1 MCTHINII
9 INPFYSLNL
18 FKNMKKLLIFAMA
31 ALALVACN
39 QEQPDEKKL
48 TLNESEISVAVD
60 ATFQLT
66 ANLDVVW
73 ASSNDEIATVTN
85 GLVRGIAAGNTVI
98 TATSTDGQKAM
109 CNVVVTGNGTVT
121 PPQEESGYAEFP
133 QLNGSAYYVFFLQEG
148 AMNYLGDKVIYYFGP
163 NNHADAVLGK
173 EQGSR
178 WLYIW
183 NNPETSGGSAVGT
196 DPFDMAEGWTAI
208 KQVSGWC
215 AGGLCVGINDGN
227 NESGEGAAEDL
238 AALSTMK
245 NNITNYDEWYL
256 AIALKNTVQGA
267 AYDFEI
273 IGSNMDNVE
282 SGKGKFNIAPA
293 ATGEWVYKEYK
304 LSEIVG
310 LEFGDFNH
318 NGSNV
323 FTFSANPFLE
333 GAQLDLGYVFLYKK

>member
-9 INPFYSLNL
+9 INPFYSFNL

-121 PPQEESGYAEFP
+121 PPQEESGYADFP
-133 QLNGSAYYVFFLQEG
+133 QLNGSAYYVFFLQAG
-148 AMNYLGDKVIYYFGP
+148 ATEYLGDKVIYNFGP
-163 NNHADAVLGK
+163 NDNAG
-173 EQGSR
+173 QGSR

-183 NNPETSGGSAVGT
+183 ENTFVGGTAVGT
-196 DPFDMAEGWTAI
+196 DPFDMAEGWTALAQGTI
-208 KQVSGWC
+208 GW
-215 AGGLCVGINDGN
+215 AGAGLCVAINDKN
-227 NESGEGAAEDL
+227 NTSGAGAAEDL
-238 AALSTMK
+238 AALDAIK

-256 AIALKNTVQGA
+256 AVGLKNTVQGA
-267 AYDFEI
+267 AYDFML
-273 IGSNMDNVE
+273 IGSNVPGADGKGIE
-282 SGKGKFNIAPA
+282 SGKGTVNVAPA

-304 LSEIVG
+304 LSDIPG
-310 LEFGDFNH
+310 LEFGNFAT
-318 NGSNV
+318 NGANILTIV
-323 FTFSANPFLE
+323 ANPYMA
-333 GAQLDLGYVFLYKK
+333 GTQLDLGYAFLYKK

>member
-1 MCTHINII
+1 
-9 INPFYSLNL
+9 
-18 FKNMKKLLIFAMA
+18 MKAIKFFAMA
-31 ALALVACN
+31 LVA
-39 QEQPDEKKL
+39 L
-48 TLNESEISVAVD
+48 TFMGCPRTPEPGTEPTILALNESEISLDVD

-66 ANLDVVW
+66 ANLEVTW
-73 ASSNDEIATVTN
+73 ASSNPAVATVEG
-85 GLVRGIAAGNTVI
+85 GLVKGIAAGQAVI
-98 TATSTDGQKAM
+98 TATSTDNQTAN
-109 CNVVVTGNGTVT
+109 CAVTVTGGST
-121 PPQEESGYAEFP
+121 PPQEGGYADFP

-163 NNHADAVLGK
+163 NNHADATLGK

-238 AALSTMK
+238 AALSSIK

-273 IGSNMDNVE
+273 IGSNMNNVE

-304 LSEIVG
+304 LSEIAG

-333 GAQLDLGYVFLYKK
+333 GTQLDLGYVFLYKK

>member
-1 MCTHINII
+1 
-9 INPFYSLNL
+9 
-18 FKNMKKLLIFAMA
+18 MKAIKFFAMA
-31 ALALVACN
+31 LVA
-39 QEQPDEKKL
+39 L
-48 TLNESEISVAVD
+48 TFMGCPRTPEPGNEPTILALNESEISLEVD

-66 ANLDVVW
+66 ANLEVTW
-73 ASSNDEIATVTN
+73 ASSNPAVATVEG
-85 GLVRGIAAGNTVI
+85 GLVKGIAAGQAVI
-98 TATSTDGQKAM
+98 TATSTDNQTAN
-109 CNVVVTGNGTVT
+109 CAVTVTGGST
-121 PPQEESGYAEFP
+121 PPQESGYADFP
-133 QLNGSAYYVFFLQEG
+133 QLNGSAYYIFFLQEG

-163 NNHADAVLGK
+163 NNHPDATLGK

-238 AALSTMK
+238 AALSAIK

-273 IGSNMDNVE
+273 IGSNMNNVE

-304 LSEIVG
+304 LSEIAG

-333 GAQLDLGYVFLYKK
+333 GTQLDLGYVFLYKK

>member
-1 MCTHINII
+1 
-9 INPFYSLNL
+9 
-18 FKNMKKLLIFAMA
+18 MKAIKFFAMA
-31 ALALVACN
+31 LVA
-39 QEQPDEKKL
+39 L
-48 TLNESEISVAVD
+48 TFMGCPKESGEEPTILALNESEISLEVD

-66 ANLDVVW
+66 ANLEVTWV
-73 ASSNDEIATVTN
+73 SSNPAVATVEG
-85 GLVRGIAAGNTVI
+85 GLVKGIAAGQAVI
-98 TATSTDGQKAM
+98 TATSADKQTAN
-109 CNVVVTGNGTVT
+109 CAVTVTGGST
-121 PPQEESGYAEFP
+121 PPQEGGYADFP
-133 QLNGSAYYVFFLQEG
+133 QLKGSAYYVFFLQEG

-163 NNHADAVLGK
+163 NNHADATLGK

-196 DPFDMAEGWTAI
+196 DPFDMAEGWTTI

-227 NESGEGAAEDL
+227 NESGAGATEDL
-238 AALSTMK
+238 AALSSIK

-273 IGSNMDNVE
+273 IGSNMNNVE

-304 LSEIVG
+304 LSEIAG

-323 FTFSANPFLE
+323 FTFSANPFLA
-333 GAQLDLGYVFLYKK
+333 GTQLDLGYVFLYKK